1 MEQKKKAALTRQKIL
16 DAAEMEFTEKG
27 PDAARVDRIARLAG
41 VNKQLIY
48 AHFGSKEGLY
58 TAVLEAVYGRL
69 SSCEETL
76 MKTDFDGPEA
86 VRRYHIGLFRLSD
99 GKPLVCAPGA
109 VGKSERRPACSGDIP
124 QAVPRR
130 RTAAAPR
137 SKSGGSA

>member
-1 MEQKKKAALTRQKIL
+1 MEQKKKGRTYP
-16 DAAEMEFTEKG
+16 TENSGCRRNGIYRKRTG
-27 PDAARVDRIARLAG
+27 CGSRGRIARLAG

-86 VRRYHIGLFRLSD
+86 VRRIILDYFGFLMENPSFVRLVLWENLNGARHVPETSPKLFR
-99 GKPLVCAPGA
+99 G
-109 VGKSERRPACSGDIP
+109 
-124 QAVPRR
+124 R